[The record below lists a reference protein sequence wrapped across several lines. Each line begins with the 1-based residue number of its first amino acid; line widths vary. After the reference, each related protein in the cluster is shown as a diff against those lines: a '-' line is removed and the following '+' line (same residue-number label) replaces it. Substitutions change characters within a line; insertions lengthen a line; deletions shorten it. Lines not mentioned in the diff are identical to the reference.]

1 MELVAPGGNL
11 SKLKTAILFGA
22 DAVYVGAPHLSLRAP
37 AEMAYQELKEAVQF
51 CRQEKR
57 KIYLA
62 ANVFLHEK
70 DLLAAKKILNNLLL
84 LNFDAVLVSDPGL
97 IYLIQKI
104 KPKQRIHLSVQG
116 NTLNAESVKFWQAAG
131 IKRIVLAR
139 ELNYTEIKN
148 IRKYCPKIE
157 LEVFVHGALCLSY
170 SGRCY
175 LSEYMLQ
182 RDANSGKCAHP
193 CRYKYYLTEEKD
205 ASRKLIA
212 EEDAYGTYLMNTND
226 LCLAQEI
233 RKLMALKIDAIK
245 IEGRMKSELY
255 TATVTRT
262 YRRIIDNKGKI
273 SKQDMEELDKISH
286 RPYSKGFFW
295 GKPSDISFNHSKYLR
310 QSRFVGIAKNY
321 LPQPKE
327 LEIEIKDYLLEND
340 PLEILDPQKNNIIKL
355 NAGQISYQG
364 KQIKKAGAGFKVKIK
379 SLAPI
384 SPNSIIRTKK

>member
-1 MELVAPGGNL
+1 MELIAPGGNL

-22 DAVYVGAPHLSLRAP
+22 DAVYVGALYLSLRAP
-37 AEMAYQELKEAVQF
+37 AEMDYVQLKEAVQF

-62 ANVFLHEK
+62 ANIFLHEK
-70 DLLAAKKILNNLLL
+70 DLLAAKKTLSKILP
-84 LNFDAVLVSDPGL
+84 LNFDAVLASDPG
-97 IYLIQKI
+97 IIQLVKKI
-104 KPKQRIHLSVQG
+104 KPEQRIHLSVQA
-116 NTLNAESVKFWQAAG
+116 NTLNAESIKFWQAQG
-131 IKRIVLAR
+131 IKRIILAR

-148 IRKYCPKIE
+148 IRKHCPKIE
-157 LEVFVHGALCLSY
+157 IEVFVHGALCLSY

-193 CRYKYYLTEEKD
+193 CRYKYFLTEEKD
-205 ASRKLIA
+205 PSRKLIA
-212 EEDAYGTYLMNTND
+212 EEDANGAYLMNTHD

-233 RKLMALKIDAIK
+233 KKLMALKIDAIK

-255 TATVTRT
+255 AATVTRT
-262 YRRIIDNKGKI
+262 YRRIIDHKGKI

-295 GKPSDISFNHSKYLR
+295 GKPSDISFIHSKYLR

-321 LPQPKE
+321 LPRSKE
-327 LEIEIKDYLLEND
+327 LKIEIKDYLLEND
-340 PLEILDPQKNNIIKL
+340 SLEILDPQKNNIIKL
-355 NAGQISYQG
+355 NAGQIFYQG

-379 SLAPI
+379 SSTPI
-384 SPNSIIRTKK
+384 SPNSIIRTQK